1 MSPRFHLAVRPR
13 TTILVALALT
23 TAFAAGAAAMPGAAH
38 YRPSR
43 ISPLMS
49 PPLPGEGVWRATGRP
64 VAGGPPVLVTTFRP
78 ERSSPSVVAY
88 VAWIDHTRTQLG
100 LYPGRAQPPHGP
112 EVPSEVPR
120 SQRWRLLATFN
131 GGFKAIAAA
140 GGFAVNGHPY
150 GFLGRGLGT
159 LIGYRDGRVDIFTWH
174 GGPTPGPG
182 VAFARQNLP
191 LIVNAGRA
199 NPRLDTSQRWGD
211 TLGGATAV
219 WRTGVGVDR
228 HGDLIYVAAA
238 DQTVVTLAAILVH
251 AGAVRAIE
259 LDINPE
265 WPTFDTYA
273 HVGTVLPRKFVP
285 NGQQPTDRY
294 LSEDARDFFAVYR
307 RFDGEPSGVPLR

>member
-1 MSPRFHLAVRPR
+1 
-13 TTILVALALT
+13 
-23 TAFAAGAAAMPGAAH
+23 
-38 YRPSR
+38 
-43 ISPLMS
+43 
-49 PPLPGEGVWRATGRP
+49 
-64 VAGGPPVLVTTFRP
+64 
-78 ERSSPSVVAY
+78 
-88 VAWIDHTRTQLG
+88 
-100 LYPGRAQPPHGP
+100 
-112 EVPSEVPR
+112 VPSEVPR

-191 LIVNAGRA
+191 LI
-199 NPRLDTSQRWGD
+199 
-211 TLGGATAV
+211 
-219 WRTGVGVDR
+219 VDR